1 MRNFK
6 ISHFVELLFEILNVY
21 LIASFL
27 IMIFGTQIDKVKQ
40 ICLKILLCRAVPLA
54 FWLTARRFR
63 RAAAAWSLSVFLW
76 SVDRITACSYTGTR
90 ALHRWQPALV
100 SSLSSLPIAYERFI
114 IIQRIT
120 VDSSFYTIFS
130 VIPSFCKKLQ
140 ECIIANRIHWS

>member
-40 ICLKILLCRAVPLA
+40 ICLKILLSRAVPLA

-63 RAAAAWSLSVFLW
+63 RAAAAWSLSVFL
-76 SVDRITACSYTGTR
+76 
-90 ALHRWQPALV
+90 
-100 SSLSSLPIAYERFI
+100 
-114 IIQRIT
+114 
-120 VDSSFYTIFS
+120 
-130 VIPSFCKKLQ
+130 
-140 ECIIANRIHWS
+140 